1 MNSDEFWKMLKTVT
15 PDKYAKIV
23 EQKKD
28 NNNRRE
34 RETENGILDDFIRE
48 MSRKMK
54 DADDQVFDS
63 LIFVRLD
70 LKQLLDSSFIC
81 LCPEMRRKYEEH
93 GQSVGNAVQIRA
105 NLDGLGEFYEANK
118 GLFRHIYLEDDG
130 RDVVIRLTNRERVKK
145 FGF

>member
-1 MNSDEFWKMLKTVT
+1 MTSDEFWKMLKTVT

-23 EQKKD
+23 EQKKTTTIE
-28 NNNRRE
+28 E
-34 RETENGILDDFIRE
+34 RETENGILDDFVRE

-63 LIFVRLD
+63 LFFVRLD
-70 LKQLLDSSFIC
+70 LKQLLDSSFIR